1 LATLTDAQRKAMFAK
16 ERQQDKAITLIG
28 LGITEEKK
36 SKIDIDTNIDNPI
49 DKFPKK
55 EFKLWIVKEPDG
67 HEKVKGSESIVRS
80 QHYGQAVDDYIIDW
94 NKKRRLNRTIGYPV
108 VQGDEV

>member
-1 LATLTDAQRKAMFAK
+1 MFAK
-16 ERQQDKAITLIG
+16 EGKLSPQQIILLAQTSNPQKP
-28 LGITEEKK
+28 K
-36 SKIDIDTNIDNPI
+36 STIDINTNIDNPI
-49 DKFPKK
+49 DKYPKK